1 LLLRLYETGRQVLEK
16 ALRFQ
21 PQEALVKQLFRLY
34 VLVLSLS
41 AAISSASAQ
50 GSGSLDADLHQQF
63 KITRL
68 APSPTGIAVTDQGVI
83 LVVKKAGLRAYP
95 PTTLVLAT
103 NKVQDGN
110 IDTPKDNPFL
120 GPSLLLPP
128 DTRVYVMRL
137 TTDPKKDRVIFIIMQ
152 CDPCNSAQ
160 QPSYFKAQV
169 AFQFPQGY
177 LSGGAD
183 AGQVADVVAQ
193 VLAPDN
199 AGGDQNAQQPQQ
211 QNAAPAP
218 AQGQQAP
225 VTSQDAVPQQT
236 QTITKGQ
243 TEDQVIAAFGQPDK
257 IVDLGAKKLY
267 VYKDMKIT
275 FIGGKVV
282 DVQ

>member
-1 LLLRLYETGRQVLEK
+1 
-16 ALRFQ
+16 
-21 PQEALVKQLFRLY
+21 VKKLFSPL

-41 AAISSASAQ
+41 AAIPAAYGQ
-50 GSGSLDADLHQQF
+50 GSGSLDGDLHQQF

-68 APSPTGIAVTDQGVI
+68 TPSPTGLAVADQGVI

-95 PTTLVLAT
+95 PTTVVLAT

-110 IDTPKDNPFL
+110 IDTPRDNPFL
-120 GPSLLLPP
+120 GPSLLLPV

-137 TTDPKKDRVIFIIMQ
+137 TTDPKKDRVTLVIMQ
-152 CDPCNSAQ
+152 CDPCNNAQ

-211 QNAAPAP
+211 NAAPAP

-225 VTSQDAVPQQT
+225 VTSQDSVPQQT

-267 VYKDMKIT
+267 IYKDMKIT